1 MPRNKLQRMSS
12 SAQEK
17 FWKSPDLVDQLVRFL
32 GAHSASNLA
41 QVHPLTV
48 KILESA
54 PVWSKLV
61 KRTCHYNSTK
71 PVDYPFPSHAW
82 FREAHHQQRPK
93 VQHFAKILQK
103 MKKARLSQLELLDTI
118 CERCPPLQEAGDGRT
133 NLIQVS
139 CPRHISHLVSPLGFL
154 LLEEVEQA
162 LSSAK
167 QEVERVSVD
176 FLDDYLVSVSSAG
189 NDVEFEGETK
199 LCLQRQ
205 ERC

>member
-1 MPRNKLQRMSS
+1 M
-12 SAQEK
+12 
-17 FWKSPDLVDQLVRFL
+17 
-32 GAHSASNLA
+32 
-41 QVHPLTV
+41 
-48 KILESA
+48 
-54 PVWSKLV
+54 
-61 KRTCHYNSTK
+61 
-71 PVDYPFPSHAW
+71 
-82 FREAHHQQRPK
+82 
-93 VQHFAKILQK
+93 
-103 MKKARLSQLELLDTI
+103 
-118 CERCPPLQEAGDGRT
+118 
-133 NLIQVS
+133 IQVS